1 MQRVTSRQTKKPTD
15 VRVLSLQVFN
25 INMQPNP
32 PTRSHDSVTT
42 MVVGETSTP
51 LVHHQSK
58 LIANQWPVR
67 TTCTV
72 VIQHATCISNGITYK
87 AHLHLQLATFVQ
99 PISDPFTLSRCSLA
113 YSLQYILLLS
123 HASTVW
129 LLTLSR
135 RCSSAGELGLLSALS
150 QSFPSPPR
158 RESSGRAAGYY
169 QRQPFR
175 FQMQLN
181 QDIDKYGKVN
191 YPLNKNF
198 VFRLLIYA
206 HFRGAGRRLVCST
219 VWLLW
224 WSYGWRNVTRLHV
237 HTLDMECACTTKS
250 TARARK
256 QVAVF
261 FEHRGEDV
269 KSC

>member
-1 MQRVTSRQTKKPTD
+1 MDVYRTTIQTCNQT
-15 VRVLSLQVFN
+15 L
-25 INMQPNP
+25 P

-51 LVHHQSK
+51 LVHQQSK
-58 LIANQWPVR
+58 LIANQWPAR

-72 VIQHATCISNGITYK
+72 VIQHAISNGITYK

-123 HASTVW
+123 HASTIW

-135 RCSSAGELGLLSALS
+135 RCSSAGELGLLSVLS

-175 FQMQLN
+175 FQM
-181 QDIDKYGKVN
+181 
-191 YPLNKNF
+191 
-198 VFRLLIYA
+198 
-206 HFRGAGRRLVCST
+206 
-219 VWLLW
+219 
-224 WSYGWRNVTRLHV
+224 
-237 HTLDMECACTTKS
+237 
-250 TARARK
+250 
-256 QVAVF
+256 
-261 FEHRGEDV
+261 
-269 KSC
+269 